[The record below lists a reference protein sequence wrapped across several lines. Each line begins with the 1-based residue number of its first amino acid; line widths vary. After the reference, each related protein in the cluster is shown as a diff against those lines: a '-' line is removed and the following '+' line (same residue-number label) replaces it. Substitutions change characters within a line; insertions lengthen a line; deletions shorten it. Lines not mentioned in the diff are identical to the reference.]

1 MKANPQSAK
10 IVRWRF
16 YGVLL
21 ALCVLLIFLVWHLA
35 SIQVLPNASYGYQFL
50 QHQGL
55 ARTLRSESIPALRG
69 LITDRHGEPLAVST
83 PVVSLWAD
91 PKELQ
96 SNKES
101 LPALVKSLHL
111 TLGDLKDKLH
121 RFRDKEFMYLR
132 RHLTPADAEKVMAL
146 QIGGVYAQRE
156 YKRFYPA
163 GEITAH
169 LVGFTN
175 IDDLGQE
182 GLELA
187 YDQWLTGENGKKQVL
202 KDLRGRVFKD
212 VNLIAAAK
220 AGKDIAL
227 SIDLR
232 LQYLAY
238 KELKETVK
246 AHRARSGSVV
256 LLDAKTGE
264 VLAMANQPSYNPN
277 DRRDINASMLRN
289 RAMTDQFEPGS
300 TMKPLTV
307 MAALETGRFSP
318 STQIDT
324 HPGHLRV
331 GNKTLLDPVN
341 YGVMDVAK
349 ILQKSSQV
357 GLTKISLDLKGDMI
371 RDMFFRAG
379 LGQDT
384 GTGFPGESAGLLP
397 DYVKWQPIVQANFS
411 FGYGVSLT
419 ALQLAQAYSVIANG
433 GVKHPVS
440 LLKLAGTQQK
450 EAVVSPEIAK
460 QVATMLQ
467 QVVQPGGT
475 GTRANI
481 EAYQVAGK
489 TGTIHKVERQGYADD
504 RYLSLFAGFAPA
516 NDPRLIAVVV
526 INEPS
531 SGQYFGGEVAAPVFS
546 ALVERG
552 LRLLQV
558 PPVTAARPRSSQQN
572 NVVEKSRAT
581 AKPLSNVPLQEP
593 VT

>member
-1 MKANPQSAK
+1 MKANPKSAK

-16 YGVLL
+16 YGVLS
-21 ALCVLLIFLVWHLA
+21 ALFALLISLVWHLA
-35 SIQVLPNASYGYQFL
+35 SIQILPNESQGYKFL

-55 ARTLRSESIPALRG
+55 VRTLRSESIPALRG
-69 LITDRHGEPLAVST
+69 VITDRHGEPLAVST
-83 PVVSLWAD
+83 PVVSLWAH

-96 SNKES
+96 SDKEN
-101 LPALVKSLHL
+101 LPALVKSLNL
-111 TLGDLKDKLH
+111 TLGDLKDKLQ

-132 RHLTPADAEKVMAL
+132 RHLTPADAEKVLAL
-146 QIGGVYAQRE
+146 QIRGVYAQRE
-156 YKRFYPA
+156 YRRFYPA
-163 GEITAH
+163 GEVAAH

-175 IDDLGQE
+175 IDDSGQE

-212 VNLIAAAK
+212 VNLISAAK

-238 KELKETVK
+238 KELKEAVK
-246 AHRARSGSVV
+246 AHRAKSGSVV

-277 DRRDINASMLRN
+277 DRRGIKASMLRN

-307 MAALETGRFSP
+307 MAALETGRFKP

-331 GNKTLLDPVN
+331 GRKTLLDPVN

-357 GLTKISLDLKGDMI
+357 GLTKISLGLEGETI

-384 GTGFPGESAGLLP
+384 GTGFPGESTGLLP
-397 DYVKWQPIVQANFS
+397 NYAKWQPIVQANFS

-419 ALQLAQAYSVIANG
+419 ALQLAQAYSVIAND
-433 GVKHPVS
+433 GVKKPVS
-440 LLKLAGTQQK
+440 LLKLAGAQQSDV
-450 EAVVSPEIAK
+450 VVSPGIAK

-467 QVVQPGGT
+467 KVVEPGGT

-489 TGTIHKVERQGYADD
+489 TGTIHKVGRQGYADD

-516 NDPRLIAVVV
+516 SDPRLIAVVA

-552 LRLLQV
+552 LRLMQV
-558 PPVTAARPRSSQQN
+558 PPVTASQSISSQQTK
-572 NVVEKSRAT
+572 VVKKVKPS
-581 AKPLSNVPLQEP
+581 AKPLQNTPVQEP